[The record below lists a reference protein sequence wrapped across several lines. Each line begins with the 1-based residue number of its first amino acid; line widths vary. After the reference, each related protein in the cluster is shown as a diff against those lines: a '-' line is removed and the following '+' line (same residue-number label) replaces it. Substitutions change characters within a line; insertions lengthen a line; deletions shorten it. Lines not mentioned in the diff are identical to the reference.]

1 MLGQVLARVAIIVV
15 VLLVVSTVV
24 FIGRERL
31 VATRAQW
38 RSRLREVAPIGVV
51 LGSVLLFNRV
61 ARQGMPV
68 FSWDLNWIVN
78 QVAWD
83 DGVNMT
89 NMFYTIE
96 GDFVLWFQ
104 QYATPEL
111 TAYFSF
117 IYVYAYAFML
127 VFPVVAYF
135 ALSDTRYLRELLV
148 AYTLNYS
155 IGLLFYALVIA
166 YGPRNLMIDVF
177 EPANTMLYD
186 SNPLYQYLTGEVNR
200 PTNVFPSLHT
210 SLAATVAA
218 FAYRTREFYAL
229 WFPIAVVLAVS
240 VAISTMYLAIHW
252 ATDVVAGLVLAY
264 VSVAASKRLVGRW
277 SLSDRLEG
285 SLEGRIP
292 FRD

>member
-1 MLGQVLARVAIIVV
+1 MLGQVLTQVAIIVS

-38 RSRLREVAPIGVV
+38 RSRLREAAPIGVV
-51 LGSVLLFNRV
+51 LGSVLLFNRI
-61 ARQGMPV
+61 ARQEMPV
-68 FSWDLNWIVN
+68 FSRDLNWIID
-78 QVAWD
+78 QVTPW
-83 DGVNMT
+83 GEVRMT
-89 NMFYTIE
+89 DPFYAIE
-96 GDFVLWFQ
+96 ADLIIWFQ
-104 QYATPEL
+104 QHATAEL

-135 ALSDTRYLRELLV
+135 ALSNTRYLRELLV

-155 IGLLFYALVIA
+155 IGLVFYALVIA
-166 YGPRNLMIDVF
+166 YGPRNLMIDIF
-177 EPANTMLYD
+177 EPTNAMLYD
-186 SNPLYQYLTGEVNR
+186 TNPQYQYLTGEVNR

-229 WFPIAVVLAVS
+229 WFPVAVALAVS
-240 VAISTMYLAIHW
+240 VAVSTMYLGIHW
-252 ATDVVAGLVLAY
+252 ASDVVAGLVLAY
-264 VSVAASKRLVGRW
+264 ASVAASKRLVGRW
-277 SLSDRLEG
+277 SLSERAEG
-285 SLEGRIP
+285 WLEGRLP